1 MRIVTTAAVGG
12 VAIFRGVVPVM
23 TAMIAVVPVMTA
35 MIAVGAVMTAMIAV
49 GAVIVM
55 IVRLLWTQT
64 RMTLMMR
71 RMTRCKSRLYL

>member
-1 MRIVTTAAVGG
+1 
-12 VAIFRGVVPVM
+12 
-23 TAMIAVVPVMTA
+23 MTA